1 MNKYEPKGSWDRGS
15 HRATEYNQHVSH
27 QSSTI
32 KDVDLHLEES
42 WSGTRNCGQA
52 GEWATS
58 ALEEGLVFYSYFK
71 LWCGRIL
78 TEISTSASENEAG
91 YLMWELKGAAVGIT

>member
-1 MNKYEPKGSWDRGS
+1 MGQGQPQGYEKKKS
-15 HRATEYNQHVSH
+15 NQHVSR

-42 WSGTRNCGQA
+42 WSGTSNCGQA

-58 ALEEGLVFYSYFK
+58 ALEEGVSILQLSY
-71 LWCGRIL
+71 LWRRRIL